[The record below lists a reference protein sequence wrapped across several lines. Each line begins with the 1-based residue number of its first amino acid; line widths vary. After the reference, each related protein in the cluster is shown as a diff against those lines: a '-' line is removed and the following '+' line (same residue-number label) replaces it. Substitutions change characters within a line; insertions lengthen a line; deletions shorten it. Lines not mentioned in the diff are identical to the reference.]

1 MIYVLKRILFLLL
14 IVVSSFGCKNETLK
28 DDDLLTSKWVLNYIQ
43 DTKTNIITQYPS
55 DAAKTISIEFSNTSN
70 IIFFRGICNVGSGI
84 YTYSSITDE
93 IKVTDLITTEI
104 YCKYYEWETYTVQNL
119 YYASSYK
126 ITGNAIVIYST
137 GEYNL
142 YFTKD

>member
-1 MIYVLKRILFLLL
+1 MKKIIFIL
-14 IVVSSFGCKNETLK
+14 IIIISCFGCKK
-28 DDDLLTSKWVLNYIQ
+28 DNLNDSDLLKTTWILSNIQ
-43 DTKTNIITQYPS
+43 DTKTQAITNYPS
-55 DAAKTISIEFSNTSN
+55 DAVKTISIEFTNSSNT
-70 IIFFRGICNVGSGI
+70 IFFRGVCNVGSGT
-84 YTYSSITDE
+84 YTYSSRTDK

-126 ITGNAIVIYST
+126 IDGNDLVIYSN

-142 YFTKD
+142 HFTKN

>member
-1 MIYVLKRILFLLL
+1 MKKTIFILA
-14 IVVSSFGCKNETLK
+14 IITSCFGCKK
-28 DDDLLTSKWVLNYIQ
+28 DSLSDTDLLKTKWLLSYIQ
-43 DTKTNIITQYPS
+43 DTKTQAITNYPS
-55 DAAKTISIEFSNTSN
+55 DAAKTISIEFTDASN
-70 IIFFRGICNVGSGI
+70 IVFFRGICNVGSGT

-126 ITGNAIVIYST
+126 LDGGDLVIYSN
-137 GEYNL
+137 GAYNL
-142 YFTKD
+142 YFTKH

>member
-1 MIYVLKRILFLLL
+1 MKKIIFILA
-14 IVVSSFGCKNETLK
+14 IITSCFGCKKENLNDT
-28 DDDLLTSKWVLNYIQ
+28 DLLKTKWILSYIQ
-43 DTKTNIITQYPS
+43 DTKTQAITNYPS
-55 DAAKTISIEFSNTSN
+55 DAAKTISIEFTNSSN
-70 IIFFRGICNVGSGI
+70 IIFFRGVCNVGSGT
-84 YTYSSITDE
+84 YTYSSITDK

-126 ITGNAIVIYST
+126 ITGNDLVIYSN
-137 GEYNL
+137 GEYDL